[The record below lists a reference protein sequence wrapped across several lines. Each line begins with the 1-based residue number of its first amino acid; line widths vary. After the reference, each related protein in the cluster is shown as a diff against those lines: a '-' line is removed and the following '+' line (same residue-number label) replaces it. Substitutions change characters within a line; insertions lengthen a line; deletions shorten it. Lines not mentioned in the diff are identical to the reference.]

1 MRYSALYFIY
11 YIPIINLL
19 RIQGHLI
26 SLKTIRDKIIIT
38 GNHIEHLEALDA
50 LIAFNTPKPSLT
62 VGYNFFSSFTA
73 LSELFD
79 TGDVGFADGVSILQ
93 SISIR
98 GPR

>member
-1 MRYSALYFIY
+1 MFI
-11 YIPIINLL
+11 IFLLFNLL

-38 GNHIEHLEALDA
+38 GEHIEHLEALDA

-73 LSELFD
+73 LSKLFG
-79 TGDVGFADGVSILQ
+79 TGDVGFEDGVNILR
-93 SISIR
+93 SISMR